1 MASSEGSQACDNPVV
16 LLTSLGQDL
25 LPEFPAGSTA
35 NSLPEDEAEDEADD
49 IGSSNV
55 DVVER
60 GEGSSKTSDDLL
72 DKERLMKKDCRVGR
86 CDGFT

>member
-1 MASSEGSQACDNPVV
+1 MLMVETKVFQSASIMSDDIGS
-16 LLTSLGQDL
+16 
-25 LPEFPAGSTA
+25 PA
-35 NSLPEDEAEDEADD
+35 EDEAEDEADD

>member
-1 MASSEGSQACDNPVV
+1 MVETKVFQSASIMSDDIGS
-16 LLTSLGQDL
+16 
-25 LPEFPAGSTA
+25 PA
-35 NSLPEDEAEDEADD
+35 EDEAEDEADD

>member
-1 MASSEGSQACDNPVV
+1 MVDTKVFQSASIMSDDIGS
-16 LLTSLGQDL
+16 
-25 LPEFPAGSTA
+25 PA
-35 NSLPEDEAEDEADD
+35 EDEAEDEADD

-72 DKERLMKKDCRVGR
+72 DEERLLKKDCRDR

>member
-1 MASSEGSQACDNPVV
+1 MLMVETNLFQSASIMSDDIGS
-16 LLTSLGQDL
+16 
-25 LPEFPAGSTA
+25 PA
-35 NSLPEDEAEDEADD
+35 EDEAEDEADD

>member
-1 MASSEGSQACDNPVV
+1 MVDTKVFQSASIMSDDIGS
-16 LLTSLGQDL
+16 
-25 LPEFPAGSTA
+25 PA
-35 NSLPEDEAEDEADD
+35 EDEAEDEADD

-72 DKERLMKKDCRVGR
+72 DKERLLKKDCRVGR

>member
-1 MASSEGSQACDNPVV
+1 MVDTKVFQSASIMSDDIGS
-16 LLTSLGQDL
+16 
-25 LPEFPAGSTA
+25 PA
-35 NSLPEDEAEDEADD
+35 EDEAEDEADD

>member
-1 MASSEGSQACDNPVV
+1 MLIVDTKVFQSASIMSDDIGS
-16 LLTSLGQDL
+16 
-25 LPEFPAGSTA
+25 PA
-35 NSLPEDEAEDEADD
+35 EDEAEAEADD